1 MTLRDRISPA
11 DRATALL
18 LAAGAFSAAFG
29 YLWGLIGARFMAPA
43 EYADFTAAAS
53 ILYFVVI
60 AAAPLSQSVAYFA
73 AAARDRDEA
82 LAIASS
88 VERIVVVYGAGAAL
102 LLCVASPLIAR
113 AIHFRTPSV
122 LVAVFVASYLF
133 ALLSVRRGVVQGES
147 RFTPLA
153 ANTLFEATFR
163 LIAMFVVC
171 FWLPRAYAG
180 IATHAVTALI
190 ATLLLPFPHTRT
202 RAPLGPVLR
211 YLASAFG
218 ATAMYA
224 AFLNTDVVLA
234 RIFFPAADAAT
245 YGAASF
251 LGRASAM
258 LVTPFYVFAVPHL
271 VEARN
276 EPDELRRRFFRIC
289 AQYTALAAV
298 GVLAIAVLRRQL
310 VAIFLGAAY
319 ANAQTLLV
327 PISIAIAIGGLAFI
341 ACQLPMAV
349 GSFRF
354 LPWYGAVYV
363 AEIIAVTMWHPTML
377 HVVYI
382 VIGAQVVALAV
393 ITLHGRR

>member
-1 MTLRDRISPA
+1 MTLRDRFSPA

-73 AAARDRDEA
+73 ASARDRNEA

-88 VERIVVVYGAGAAL
+88 VERMVVVYGAAATL
-102 LLCVASPLIAR
+102 VLCIASPLIAR
-113 AIHFRTPSV
+113 AVHFRTPSA

-147 RFTPLA
+147 RFMPLA
-153 ANTLFEATFR
+153 ANTFFEATFR
-163 LIAMFVVC
+163 LIAMFAVC
-171 FWLPRAYAG
+171 FWLPRAYTG
-180 IATHAVTALI
+180 LATHAVTALI
-190 ATLLLPFPHTRT
+190 AMLLLPFPHTRA
-202 RAPLGPVLR
+202 RAPLGPVWR

-276 EPDELRRRFFRIC
+276 DRDDLRRRFLRIC
-289 AQYTALAAV
+289 AQYTALAAA
-298 GVLAIAVLRRQL
+298 GVIAMPSCGGSWSRSSSGPPTRTRRRCSSRS
-310 VAIFLGAAY
+310 ASPSRSAAWRSSP
-319 ANAQTLLV
+319 A
-327 PISIAIAIGGLAFI
+327 SCRWRSDRFAF
-341 ACQLPMAV
+341 CRGMRPRMLPRSSSYRC
-349 GSFRF
+349 G
-354 LPWYGAVYV
+354 
-363 AEIIAVTMWHPTML
+363 T
-377 HVVYI
+377 
-382 VIGAQVVALAV
+382 
-393 ITLHGRR
+393 RRCFTSSTSSSPHSSSP